1 VVTFLIV
8 FSLQYTQNRDTRA
21 IQLKLDEILR
31 GEAHTRDQRKKG
43 LSGRR
48 ARRVLRCQLRNE
60 VNTERTLDAATSTR
74 TTARVSL
81 RVNSYSTTRTTRDA
95 SSERDDNLLP
105 AVCPAARNRFAPR
118 LK

>member
-1 VVTFLIV
+1 VTFLIV

-31 GEAHTRDQRKKG
+31 GEAHRATR
-43 LSGRR
+43 GRR
-48 ARRVLRCQLRNE
+48 ASAADELGGSCGINCENE